1 MRFNIVLIAIGII
14 IWVGSILL
22 AFRIDKIAKN
32 SKEKKGRGTQNK

>member
-22 AFRIDKIAKN
+22 AFRIDKIAEN
-32 SKEKKGRGTQNK
+32 NREKKDRET